1 MLIIPVQS
9 SEQTSAAQSQPA
21 SERTPERT
29 PERLY
34 VGVDIAKADFAA
46 AIAWGGQ
53 TTSLGKTT
61 NTAAGC
67 AAFIASIQQGQQA
80 CGAEQVHLVVE
91 PTGGLEAEL
100 VAAAYASG
108 WLVTVVNTQVVR
120 YWAQGRGR
128 RAKTDRQ
135 DALLLAAY
143 GASEKPEPQQPLD
156 EHVAELASLL
166 SRKTDLEQLLRSERN
181 RHGQLRRRTPAAV
194 RQSIERTITALEQEL
209 AAIDAAIQQLQHQHP
224 FLRRQIDQLRSVP
237 GIGAKSAPRILVLL
251 HQFLCRTN
259 GHGSAKQLVAFL
271 GLDPTPYQSGSS
283 VHRHATI
290 SRRGNA
296 AFRSL
301 LYFCALGG
309 VGGHNPLAAFYHSL
323 LARGKPKKLALVA
336 CARKTIT
343 WAWAVFSHDAFFDAK
358 LLAKA

>member
-1 MLIIPVQS
+1 MLTKLTMPAKS
-9 SEQTSAAQSQPA
+9 SEQTSAASTQPTA
-21 SERTPERT
+21 
-29 PERLY
+29 ERLY

-46 AIAWGGQ
+46 AIAWDGQ

-61 NTAAGC
+61 NTEEGC
-67 AAFIASIQQGQQA
+67 CAFIASIQQALQA

-100 VAAAYASG
+100 VGAAYAAG
-108 WLVTVVNTQVVR
+108 WLVTLVNTQVVR
-120 YWAQGRGR
+120 YWGQGRGR

-156 EHVAELASLL
+156 EPVAELEGLL
-166 SRKTDLEQLLRSERN
+166 SHKTDIEQLLHSARN
-181 RHGQLRRRTPAAV
+181 RQGQPRRLTAPAV
-194 RQSIERTITALEQEL
+194 RQSRQRIIDGLEQEL

-237 GIGAKSAPRILVLL
+237 AIGAKSAPRILVLL
-251 HQFLCRTN
+251 HRFFCHTN
-259 GHGSAKQLVAFL
+259 GHGTAKQLVAYL
-271 GLDPTPYQSGSS
+271 GLDPTPYESGSS
-283 VHRHATI
+283 VHRRATI

-296 AFRSL
+296 AIRSL

-309 VGGHNPLAAFYHSL
+309 VRGNNPLAAFYHSL

-336 CARKTIT
+336 CARKAIT
-343 WAWAVFSHDAFFDAK
+343 WAWAVFSQGIPFDPAR
-358 LLAKA
+358 LTKA